1 MCVCVCIYIYH
12 IFIKGYVSHFQILA
26 TVGNAAVNIGA
37 HISFQISVFVSSKNP
52 EVELLDHMVIL
63 FLVL

>member
-1 MCVCVCIYIYH
+1 MYISH
-12 IFIKGYVSHFQILA
+12 IFFIKGYVNHFQILA

-37 HISFQISVFVSSKNP
+37 HISFETSVFISSKNP
-52 EVELLDHMVIL
+52 KVELLDHMVIL